1 MIISAFRSWLERRVE
16 SRFKVLEGY
25 LGRSKWPKVRHPKAR
40 RTSVVRGHRRV
51 VCAPPRPEH
60 VVDKSR
66 RRQGYTREQVS
77 SPEPLASSSLAL

>member
-1 MIISAFRSWLERRVE
+1 MIISAFRRWLERRVE
-16 SRFKVLEGY
+16 RRFKVLGGY

-40 RTSVVRGHRRV
+40 RTSAVRGLRQA

-66 RRQGYTREQVS
+66 RRQGYTSEQVS
-77 SPEPLASSSLAL
+77 SPERRTLSL